1 MNITVKLTKAQALAI
16 LKSDGFKNVH
26 YGYAHTNQKLDEA
39 SKRVLDA
46 VQDAWNNEIEES
58 K

>member
-1 MNITVKLTKAQALAI
+1 MNITVKLTKAQALAV

-39 SKRVLDA
+39 SSRVFDA
-46 VQDAWNNEIEES
+46 IRQARRNDA
-58 K
+58 KD